1 MSTLAKIG
9 YGSSFYLWDP
19 SAGPAAYVAI
29 AEVTSITPPNQSV
42 DQIDASNMDSPN
54 RYREFI
60 PGLTD
65 PGECTIEMNFV
76 PGSASDALIRAR
88 RAAGD
93 YQNAKIEFPD
103 GDTWT
108 FSAFVSGYEISTPI
122 DDKMTATLTL
132 KVAGEITVA

>member
-1 MSTLAKIG
+1 MATLAKIG
-9 YGSSFYLWDP
+9 YGSQFYMWNPD
-19 SAGPAAYVAI
+19 AGPAAYVAL
-29 AEVTSITPPNQSV
+29 AEVTNITPPNQV
-42 DQIDASNMDSPN
+42 IDQIDVTNMDSAN

-60 PGLTD
+60 AGMTD
-65 PGECTIEMNFV
+65 AQECTIEMNFV
-76 PGSASDALIRAR
+76 PGSATDALIRAR